1 MVSRLLEKLERIS
14 RRPTQPMGFR
24 AQATVP
30 KAPPVVLIAVLG
42 EGEADV
48 GSADAVLFTG
58 PKLKAKSLE
67 QTIASLGEIPWG
79 VSFEGVS
86 GGELS
91 RLREMGCDFLVFEA
105 ERSPVALLREGEMAK
120 VVQIEP
126 SLADGLVGAIEQ
138 LPIDAVLIGGDGE
151 ASLSVHRLMD
161 CQRLANLVRKPL
173 VAAVPI
179 GISRE
184 ELEEL
189 SETGIAGV
197 AVRVEGKVGELSRL
211 RQAIAELP
219 SPTRRRERVKPLLP
233 RPGEEIAQP
242 EEGED

>member
-1 MVSRLLEKLERIS
+1 M
-14 RRPTQPMGFR
+14 
-24 AQATVP
+24 
-30 KAPPVVLIAVLG
+30 
-42 EGEADV
+42 
-48 GSADAVLFTG
+48 LFTG
-58 PKLKAKSLE
+58 PKLRAKSLE

-79 VSFEGVS
+79 VSFDGVS
-86 GGELS
+86 GEELS

-105 ERSPVALLREGEMAK
+105 ERAPMALLREGEMAK

-138 LPIDAVLIGGDGE
+138 LPIDAVLIGGEGE
-151 ASLSVHRLMD
+151 TSLSVHRLMV
-161 CQRLANLVRKPL
+161 CQHLASLVRKPL
-173 VAAVPI
+173 LAAVPI

-197 AVRVEGKVGELSRL
+197 AVRAEVGELSRL
-211 RQAIAELP
+211 RQVIDELP
-219 SPTRRRERVKPLLP
+219 SPTRRRERARPLLP

-242 EEGED
+242 EEEED